1 MIKSNI
7 IDDDSHFGFDL
18 KKLARKILKK
28 TSKLLKVKTKHMI
41 SYIFVDLEKIQQIN
55 QTYRHIDRP
64 TDVISFAYVD
74 VEDNKKLPYELG
86 DVFICKEKIVE
97 QAKEYGHSFLREC
110 AFLMTHG
117 VLHLLG
123 YDHQEKKEEE
133 RMIALQNQI
142 LNELHITR

>member
-1 MIKSNI
+1 MNLVMS
-7 IDDDSHFGFDL
+7 L
-18 KKLARKILKK
+18 YAKK
-28 TSKLLKVKTKHMI
+28 
-41 SYIFVDLEKIQQIN
+41 
-55 QTYRHIDRP
+55 
-64 TDVISFAYVD
+64 
-74 VEDNKKLPYELG
+74 
-86 DVFICKEKIVE
+86 KIVE

>member
-18 KKLARKILKK
+18 KTCKKNFKK
-28 TSKLLKVKTKHMI
+28 TSKLLKVKTKHKI

-97 QAKEYGHSFLREC
+97 QAKNMGTLFKRMCIFNDTWSFASFRIWSSR
-110 AFLMTHG
+110 
-117 VLHLLG
+117 
-123 YDHQEKKEEE
+123 KKEEE

>member
-1 MIKSNI
+1 MQ
-7 IDDDSHFGFDL
+7 
-18 KKLARKILKK
+18 R
-28 TSKLLKVKTKHMI
+28 
-41 SYIFVDLEKIQQIN
+41 
-55 QTYRHIDRP
+55 
-64 TDVISFAYVD
+64 
-74 VEDNKKLPYELG
+74 
-86 DVFICKEKIVE
+86 
-97 QAKEYGHSFLREC
+97 AKEYGHSFLREC